1 MSKCAYY
8 LNGFLDIPLLVLRV
22 HGHELEDHQV
32 ERGGD
37 DGEAEHDEEEGEGDV
52 LRLLLQRVVL
62 LQGHE
67 VTEAD
72 GGQGY
77 EAVVDRIEVG
87 PTCGYS
93 NIELHK
99 VFMTVEAV

>member
-1 MSKCAYY
+1 VHPTPDASH
-8 LNGFLDIPLLVLRV
+8 LNGFLNIPLLVLRV

-67 VTEAD
+67 VAEAD

-77 EAVVDRIEVG
+77 EAVVDRIEV
-87 PTCGYS
+87 
-93 NIELHK
+93 
-99 VFMTVEAV
+99 